1 MHIVHHSAPND
12 AVGSHAILQPLA
24 LTMHLME
31 GKPSFGEIRK
41 AVQGSAE
48 GKAEDEFLK
57 KPETRHYAEALDDFR
72 VIRSIDPEVAREV
85 IGLWA
90 AMKEMKDKLGPERF
104 KSFET
109 VMREKENLLTPRLQ
123 RGVDQVAEHATD
135 NAELKEKVMEL
146 VGRYIVDLTQEVRN
160 DPRTQ
165 AAFVGADDLLEEAIA
180 FIKEKT
186 QPVMRI
192 MLGATG
198 L

>member
-1 MHIVHHSAPND
+1 
-12 AVGSHAILQPLA
+12 
-24 LTMHLME
+24 ME